1 MGVDVSMIA
10 SSIMP
15 PPVARLINV
24 HKAFGDQKVLNGV
37 TLNFAFG
44 RCTFI
49 AGPSGTGKSVLV
61 RHLVGL
67 LTPDIGEAWYGDS
80 RVDQMTPDALFQL
93 RRRCVYVFQ
102 HPTLFDSMSVLEN
115 VSLIIRYHSQIS
127 KSDADKLAYDSLAS
141 LGLETVVDE
150 LPSHLSQGTQKRVSV
165 ARALALQPETLIL
178 DEPTTGLDPLAAY
191 QIDQLVASLNEQGR
205 TILIIS
211 HDIKSIRRLADD
223 VIFMYEGQ
231 PLYAGQSEGFFSNGS
246 SVIQNFISDDPV

>member
-1 MGVDVSMIA
+1 MNDSPA
-10 SSIMP
+10 RP
-15 PPVARLINV
+15 APLARLVNV
-24 HKAFGDQKVLNGV
+24 HKAFGEQKVLKGV
-37 TLNFAFG
+37 TLNFASG

-61 RHLVGL
+61 RHIVGL
-67 LTPDIGEAWYGDS
+67 LTPDTGEAWYGDS
-80 RVDQMTPDALFQL
+80 RVDQLSQDALFQL
-93 RRRCVYVFQ
+93 RRKCVYVFQ

-115 VSLIIRYHSQIS
+115 VSLIIRYHAKI
-127 KSDADKLAYDSLAS
+127 KKTAADEQAFASLAS
-141 LGLETVVDE
+141 LGLDSVVNE

-191 QIDQLVASLNEQGR
+191 QIDALAASLNQQGR

-223 VIFMYEGQ
+223 VIFMHEGL
-231 PLYAGQSEGFFSNGS
+231 PLYAGEAQGFFNS
-246 SVIQNFISDDPV
+246 SSPVIQNFISDNPG